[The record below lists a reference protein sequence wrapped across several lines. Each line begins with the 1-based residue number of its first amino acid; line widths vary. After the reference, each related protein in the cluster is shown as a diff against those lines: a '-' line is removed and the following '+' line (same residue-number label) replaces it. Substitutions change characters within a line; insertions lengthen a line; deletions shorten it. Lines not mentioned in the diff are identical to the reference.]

1 MCRMAEG
8 IIPILCHS
16 YIMNEQAK
24 LVDFSNPDIM
34 QDKHFNMMLHMTSH
48 QHDAWQEMKKC
59 KEEIL
64 ALAKKDHPEMKK
76 WDQPAGFGLQVFY
89 MQNALFVVQCFIA

>member
-1 MCRMAEG
+1 M
-8 IIPILCHS
+8 CHS

-64 ALAKKDHPEMKK
+64 ALAKRTIRK
-76 WDQPAGFGLQVFY
+76 
-89 MQNALFVVQCFIA
+89 